1 MNFLMCSFAN
11 HDSLRPR
18 LSLSN
23 TSLCS
28 FKSRTQLTSVVTRG
42 NERNKINLDLEL

>member
-1 MNFLMCSFAN
+1 MNFLMCSFAK
-11 HDSLRPR
+11 HDSLHPG

-28 FKSRTQLTSVVTRG
+28 SKVLGHNGYMLQHVEMSAA
-42 NERNKINLDLEL
+42 K